1 MAPRHSSTLN
11 NSQEQQLPR
20 TCNGSFKGKKQ
31 QSFLTQRLKQL
42 DVQTVLF
49 LITKHRRRIAWALL
63 IVILALLQVALLK
76 RAYKHH
82 VYKTVVRKNHQTLS
96 RRGGPPP
103 SNAWW
108 RNVNLTIFTIWIG
121 DDITPPPVIQAA
133 MESCRNVHEDT
144 PNLRYKVITNDDLDA
159 TNLGFEL
166 HPSFWLLDNVEK
178 SDYLRGELLHVH
190 GGFYMD
196 ADMVC
201 LTNFNTVLLN
211 SLVANAAQDLK
222 HYGPWPS
229 VSQNCFGPFQANS
242 SVTTKWHDML
252 FETMDRLTPQ
262 LQQCASDHGGEIPY
276 PTSRRWGT
284 SLCGVEWGGV
294 IDFVKP
300 VWLEFFNRGEM
311 GHDLSMCD
319 VYGNHVGWDDYPL
332 GQKCDVVHLGT
343 AGDFYQ
349 RKEWNMEKMCREM
362 PALYNS
368 VHCQQ
373 GNNKK

>member
-1 MAPRHSSTLN
+1 
-11 NSQEQQLPR
+11 
-20 TCNGSFKGKKQ
+20 
-31 QSFLTQRLKQL
+31 
-42 DVQTVLF
+42 
-49 LITKHRRRIAWALL
+49 
-63 IVILALLQVALLK
+63 
-76 RAYKHH
+76 
-82 VYKTVVRKNHQTLS
+82 
-96 RRGGPPP
+96 
-103 SNAWW
+103 
-108 RNVNLTIFTIWIG
+108 
-121 DDITPPPVIQAA
+121 
-133 MESCRNVHEDT
+133 
-144 PNLRYKVITNDDLDA
+144 
-159 TNLGFEL
+159 
-166 HPSFWLLDNVEK
+166 
-178 SDYLRGELLHVH
+178 
-190 GGFYMD
+190 
-196 ADMVC
+196 
-201 LTNFNTVLLN
+201 
-211 SLVANAAQDLK
+211 
-222 HYGPWPS
+222 
-229 VSQNCFGPFQANS
+229 
-242 SVTTKWHDML
+242 ML

-373 GNNKK
+373 GNNNK